1 MQTLLKIFFRT
12 FFDNSIIRT
21 FLTVFSITM
30 SSAAVVV
37 IMMLFTLS
45 VRAVDAP
52 KFLKSYITEQIENSY
67 LNSQFEFGRVQ
78 IALGENFNP
87 KIIVSDVTIYNN

>member
-12 FFDNSIIRT
+12 FFYNSIIRT
-21 FLTVFSITM
+21 FLTVFSITI

-37 IMMLFTLS
+37 ILMLFTLS

-52 KFLKSYITEQIENSY
+52 KFLKNYIIEEIEN
-67 LNSQFEFGRVQ
+67 LHFDSQFEFGRVQ
-78 IALGENFNP
+78 IALSENFNP
-87 KIIVSDVTIYNN
+87 KLSYLM